1 MGREAAGHS
10 QAARGWVCERAAAGV
25 EGERVLGTGQESRVD
40 EGSQGE
46 GAGGAEG
53 RDPHLLTV
61 TVSNTSSARPTKPT
75 AGHPDAQVGRV

>member
-1 MGREAAGHS
+1 MGGEAAGHS
-10 QAARGWVCERAAAGV
+10 QAARGRVCERAAAGV

-53 RDPHLLTV
+53 DV
-61 TVSNTSSARPTKPT
+61 WASAVGERARAAVCGTPATYQ
-75 AGHPDAQVGRV
+75 QVL